1 MTLFECFQTLPSGT
15 CEGRNGTSCC
25 VGFKWDLTQDK
36 CIPCDKG
43 YRGNNC
49 EEKCPFPSYG
59 VDCQMKCNCID
70 KGCDPANGCNYP
82 STEYPIT
89 SVIGLEVKIVTT
101 KPLNYEASISET
113 CGKGFRGNSC
123 EEKCPFPS
131 YGVDCQMKCN
141 CIDKD
146 CDPAYGCK
154 NSSTEYPITLL
165 IGLEFKIVTT
175 DLLNYEASISE
186 NFSKVKP
193 NNDTTTCMAVKQES
207 KQTNY
212 LKVALIGLAVVSI
225 IITCIYFNMR
235 LLEKR
240 IMITRIV

>member
-1 MTLFECFQTLPSGT
+1 
-15 CEGRNGTSCC
+15 
-25 VGFKWDLTQDK
+25 
-36 CIPCDKG
+36 
-43 YRGNNC
+43 
-49 EEKCPFPSYG
+49 
-59 VDCQMKCNCID
+59 
-70 KGCDPANGCNYP
+70 
-82 STEYPIT
+82 
-89 SVIGLEVKIVTT
+89 
-101 KPLNYEASISET
+101 
-113 CGKGFRGNSC
+113 
-123 EEKCPFPS
+123 
-131 YGVDCQMKCN
+131 MKCN